1 MSFSGSISNA
11 LSGLRASSLAAE
23 LVSSNLAN
31 ATNENYAVRDIS
43 LSSRATGG
51 VQVDGVL
58 RDVNETL
65 LGEWRRAGAGAA
77 GLETRTG
84 FLARVERLMG
94 APDESGSLSSL
105 MTRFESSLVSA
116 AARPDLSIRQEVV
129 LSSAQDLAGAVNATS
144 AGLQDMRSEIDRGI
158 GRLVGEVN
166 TTLQQ
171 IVDLNGRIVSAKS
184 TGNNAEALHDLRQ
197 TAIDKVSEIVPLRVM
212 PRGNGTVALVSTS
225 GAVLLEGS
233 AVELEFTASGT
244 VTEYMTLEN
253 GLLSGISING
263 VEVPIGS
270 DNSRLKGGTL
280 ATMFE
285 LRDETLVGYQG
296 EIDALARNIV
306 GRFQD
311 SGLDPTIGVGDAG
324 LFTDGG
330 LAFTAADEAGLSRR
344 LGVNAQVD
352 PASGG
357 ELWRLRDGLYAA
369 APGSSGDGS
378 LLLGMIDRLGENL
391 PVASGSQAG
400 LAASVSGLTSTI
412 VSGIATD
419 LTYSEDR
426 LSFASARSAE
436 LTEQKLLDGV
446 DTDTEL
452 QKLIQIERAYAA
464 NAKVLQTVDEM
475 LDVLMGVT

>member
-1 MSFSGSISNA
+1 MSITGSISNA

-43 LSSRATGG
+43 LSSRTTGG

-58 RDVNETL
+58 RDVNEAL
-65 LGEWRRAGAGAA
+65 LGEWRRAGADAA

-84 FLARVERLMG
+84 YLARVERLMG
-94 APDESGSLSSL
+94 APDDSGSLSSL

-129 LSSAQDLAGAVNATS
+129 LSSAQDLAGALNATS
-144 AGLQDMRSEIDRGI
+144 AGLQDLRAEIDTGI

-171 IVDLNGRIVSAKS
+171 IVDLNSRIVSAKS
-184 TGNNAEALHDLRQ
+184 TGNNAEALLDLRQ

-212 PRGNGTVALVSTS
+212 PRDNGTVALVSTS

-233 AVELEFTASGT
+233 AVELDFTASGT
-244 VTEYMTLEN
+244 VTEHMTLGN

-263 VEVPIGS
+263 IEVPVGS

-280 ATMFE
+280 AALFE

-296 EIDALARNIV
+296 EVDALARNIV
-306 GRFQD
+306 ERFQD

-330 LAFTAADEAGLSRR
+330 MAFVAADEVGLARR
-344 LGVNAQVD
+344 LEVNAQVD

-369 APGSSGDGS
+369 APGPSGDGS
-378 LLLGMIDRLGENL
+378 LLLGMIDRLGETL
-391 PVASGSQAG
+391 TVASGGQAG
-400 LAASVSGLTSTI
+400 LAATVSGLTSTI
-412 VSGIATD
+412 VSGIGTD

-436 LTEQKLLDGV
+436 LTEQKLLGGV
-446 DTDTEL
+446 DSDTEL

-475 LDVLMGVT
+475 LDILMGVT